1 MLIKETV
8 LMGGLSQKHKT
19 AVLDTKALSYDEPTH
34 INSAF
39 APQLKWNGT
48 DLLKNGD
55 VLRYSYNKAHR
66 LYYTTTRDSSRVSS
80 LQIIKVR
87 TCVIRVMICRH
98 LFLSHLNYIS
108 RIAVCH
114 FRNTHFQ

>member
-48 DLLKNGD
+48 DLLQNGD

-66 LYYTTTRDSSRVSS
+66 LYIHHHQG
-80 LQIIKVR
+80 L
-87 TCVIRVMICRH
+87 
-98 LFLSHLNYIS
+98 L
-108 RIAVCH
+108 
-114 FRNTHFQ
+114 